1 MDDFGLNGVVFST
14 RPQTQDATQN
24 AVYDAL
30 DALAISY
37 VGVEHEPAG
46 TIAQCQKIEDLLQAP
61 VCKNLF
67 LCNRQKTAFYLLVMP
82 PDKPFYTRDITAQ
95 IQSARLSFA
104 DGQQM
109 QSHIGCQPGSA
120 SIFGL
125 LFDPDQSVQL
135 LVDEELL
142 QQQWLCFHPCR
153 NTATLKL
160 RTDDVLERFVSH
172 CGHPI
177 RYVTL
182 ARYEQDATNV

>member
-1 MDDFGLNGVVFST
+1 MDDFWFNESVFTT

-30 DALAISY
+30 DALQIPY
-37 VGVEHEPAG
+37 VGAEHDPAG
-46 TIAQCQKIEDLLQAP
+46 TIAQCQKIEALLQAP

-67 LCNRQKTAFYLLVMP
+67 LCNQQKTAFYLLVMP
-82 PDKPFYTRDITAQ
+82 GDKPFYTRDITAQ

-109 QSHIGCQPGSA
+109 RMRIGCQPGAA
-120 SIFGL
+120 SILGL
-125 LFDPDQSVQL
+125 LFDGDKTVSL
-135 LVDEELL
+135 LVDAELL
-142 QQQWLCFHPCR
+142 QQKWLCFHPCR

-160 RTDDVLERFVSH
+160 RTGDVLERFVPY

-182 ARYEQDATNV
+182 ARYEQDATNG